1 MSNLALQSAFGVLV
15 LLALT
20 FAISEQRSA
29 VSWRNALVGL
39 GVTVTLAVL
48 CLKVAP
54 IRSIFAAANAPVEAI
69 AAATSAG
76 TSFVF
81 GFSAAPPSPSSRTF
95 RAASSSSPSK
105 CCPSSW

>member
-1 MSNLALQSAFGVLV
+1 MGNLALQSAFGVLV

-29 VSWRNALVGL
+29 VSWRNVLVGL

-48 CLKVAP
+48 CLKVPP

-69 AAATSAG
+69 AAATRAG

-81 GFSAAPPSPSSRTF
+81 GSGGRLRLPIVSTTKAALDQ
-95 RAASSSSPSK
+95 
-105 CCPSSW
+105 